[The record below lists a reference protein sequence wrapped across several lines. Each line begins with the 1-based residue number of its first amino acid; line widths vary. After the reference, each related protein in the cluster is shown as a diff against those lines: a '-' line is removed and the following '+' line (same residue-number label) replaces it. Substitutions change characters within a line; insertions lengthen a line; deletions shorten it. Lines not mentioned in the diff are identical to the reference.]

1 MRCPYCNSLDTRVID
16 SRSTEDDR
24 AIRRRRQCGHCDRR
38 FSTYERYEDATIMV
52 VKKDLTREAYD
63 QSKLIGGIVKSCQKR
78 PVSMAEIENVARN
91 VEMKINHLGKNE
103 VSSRYIGE
111 LVMNELKKLDPVAY
125 VRFASVYR
133 EFKDVDS
140 FYEEIKSLRNDEDG
154 DVAE

>member
-24 AIRRRRQCGHCDRR
+24 TIRRRRQCEHCGRR

-52 VKKDLTREAYD
+52 VKKDLTREVYD